1 MSSSQLTNSIIFQ
14 GATGQPWST
23 SNQISWLHWIEHVIG
38 GNIFVDMFNAVHIS
52 GGMLGV
58 SQNKNR
64 TAELDDLML
73 PGSFCF
79 FLTPSQS
86 QLLVHIPTFNY
97 WEVSYWLVV
106 WNMNFIFPYIYICIL
121 ATIIPTDEL
130 IFFRGVGQPPTSHR
144 CCLNS
149 WEIQTLVGVSGVTS
163 QICWSQICWESGAS
177 SNWYTAAWWLAEPW
191 ATRGTR
197 WRLNSAAK
205 LVYTSN

>member
-1 MSSSQLTNSIIFQ
+1 MQFISQEVCLVCPKTKTAPQNWMIWCYLDLSAFFW
-14 GATGQPWST
+14 P
-23 SNQISWLHWIEHVIG
+23 LHKANFW
-38 GNIFVDMFNAVHIS
+38 F
-52 GGMLGV
+52 
-58 SQNKNR
+58 
-64 TAELDDLML
+64 T
-73 PGSFCF
+73 
-79 FLTPSQS
+79 S
-86 QLLVHIPTFNY
+86 QLLIT
-97 WEVSYWLVV
+97 ESLILVGGLEHE
-106 WNMNFIFPYIYICIL
+106 FYFSIYIYIYICIL
-121 ATIIPTDEL
+121 AIIISTDEL